1 MNYKLS
7 ITNDELK
14 ELPKTEFSGKI
25 FLIDTLEKFD
35 IAYPLL
41 AENRILGFDTETK
54 PTFRKGR
61 ENDVALLQLSSSD
74 TAFLF
79 RINAIGLPEPLIH
92 ILEKESVSKVGVAIR
107 DDLRSLKKIRYF
119 EPKGFIDLQ
128 DVAKEKGMKNNGL
141 KKLAGI
147 FLGKRISK
155 SQRTT
160 NWENE
165 VLTPRQLKY
174 AATDAWICN
183 ELYYKMVQNNE

>member
-7 ITNDELK
+7 ITNEELK

-35 IAYPLL
+35 IAFPLL

-54 PTFRKGR
+54 PTFRKGK

-74 TAFLF
+74 AAFLF
-79 RINAIGLPEPLIH
+79 RINAMGLPEPLIH
-92 ILEKESVSKVGVAIR
+92 ILEKESVSKVGVAIK
-107 DDLRSLKKIRYF
+107 DDLRSLKKIRSF

-147 FLGKRISK
+147 VLGKRISK

-165 VLTPRQLKY
+165 VLSPRQLKY